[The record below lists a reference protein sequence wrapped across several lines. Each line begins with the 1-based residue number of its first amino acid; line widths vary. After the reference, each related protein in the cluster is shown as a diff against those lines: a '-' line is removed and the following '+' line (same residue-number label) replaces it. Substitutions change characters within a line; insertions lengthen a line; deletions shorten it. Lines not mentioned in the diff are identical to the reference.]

1 MAPTDSSKAVAG
13 TRQVL
18 VSLVSMPFKDL
29 RHPPIQLGILEQ
41 CLTRVGIATR
51 SHSFEL
57 AFMEHLYSR
66 TAEADEGPPLSVADY
81 QRVACQDFVVNLGD
95 WIFKVSPYAEPS
107 PEDDEYLDYARSQIS
122 EEAVITA
129 VRMKRFVPEF
139 LTAAADELLAGEP
152 HIVGFSTVFQQNVAS
167 LVLAKILKARDPS
180 LTIVF
185 GGGNCDGPMGA
196 ALHECFP
203 WIDVVVRGEGE
214 RVFPEVVLDT
224 LAGQQ
229 CVLSLGCVAASTGGQ
244 WSFRKRLNRKSRWTR
259 FLPRP
264 TRNFLSVLS
273 AARCEQSCGPKW
285 LSCLRVQGDVGG
297 VPSPTA
303 HFAD

>member
-1 MAPTDSSKAVAG
+1 MTPTDTSSRAVVG

-57 AFMEHLYSR
+57 AFMEHLHSR
-66 TAEADEGPPLSVADY
+66 TADAHEGQRLSVADY

-107 PEDDEYLDYARSQIS
+107 PEDDEYLDYAGSQVS

-129 VRMKRFVPEF
+129 VQMKRFVPEF
-139 LTAAADELLAGEP
+139 LSAAADELLAGEP
-152 HIVGFSTVFQQNVAS
+152 RIVGFSTVFQQNIAS

-196 ALHECFP
+196 ALHGCFP
-203 WIDVVVRGEGE
+203 WIDVVVRGEGG
-214 RVFPEVVLDT
+214 
-224 LAGQQ
+224 AG
-229 CVLSLGCVAASTGGQ
+229 VS
-244 WSFRKRLNRKSRWTR
+244 
-259 FLPRP
+259 
-264 TRNFLSVLS
+264 
-273 AARCEQSCGPKW
+273 
-285 LSCLRVQGDVGG
+285 
-297 VPSPTA
+297 
-303 HFAD
+303 

>member
-1 MAPTDSSKAVAG
+1 MTPTDSSKSVAG
-13 TRQVL
+13 TRQAL

-57 AFMEHLYSR
+57 AFMEHLHSQ
-66 TAEADEGPPLSVADY
+66 TADAAEGQRLSVADY
-81 QRVACQDFVVNLGD
+81 RHVACQDFVVNLGD
-95 WIFKVSPYAEPS
+95 WIFKVPPYAEPS

-122 EEAVITA
+122 EEAVTTA
-129 VRMKRFVPEF
+129 IQMKRFVPEF
-139 LTAAADELLAGEP
+139 LTVAADELLGDKP
-152 HIVGFSTVFQQNVAS
+152 RIIGFSTVFQQNVAS

-214 RVFPEVVLDT
+214 RVF
-224 LAGQQ
+224 QQ
-229 CVLSLGCVAASTGGQ
+229 LS
-244 WSFRKRLNRKSRWTR
+244 
-259 FLPRP
+259 
-264 TRNFLSVLS
+264 
-273 AARCEQSCGPKW
+273 
-285 LSCLRVQGDVGG
+285 
-297 VPSPTA
+297 
-303 HFAD
+303 